1 MSEST
6 KQHECIHWLQQK
18 ELLFI
23 GHWILYLAFWLYY
36 MVKLKNGKDAY
47 RASPFEME
55 AYRNEH
61 VIGYLKNRKRFEWL
75 RYLK

>member
-1 MSEST
+1 
-6 KQHECIHWLQQK
+6 
-18 ELLFI
+18 
-23 GHWILYLAFWLYY
+23 

-55 AYRNEH
+55 AYGNEH